1 MRWNVCEGETA
12 QGVILRG
19 RVWARER
26 EMEAQRGKERRE
38 RERRRERGRESNGD
52 GRRSEERREGD
63 GE

>member
-12 QGVILRG
+12 QGVKLRG

-26 EMEAQRGKERRE
+26 EMEAQRGKERGE
-38 RERRRERGRESNGD
+38 RETERESNGD